1 MKQDQS
7 AECAVSRERHHNVL
21 FGIRRSVR
29 YHDHRRR
36 FYLNLRAWINF
47 FTIIAGSATVASA
60 VAASGSQLVQWL
72 AGACVAVLAAFDLAV
87 GTADKATLHTDL
99 YRRFIR
105 LERRLLNS
113 REESAE
119 ALTSIESEQ
128 LDIEMDEP
136 PIYHALNRLCHNELL
151 RSEGRPE
158 LFETL
163 SWPYRTLRNVV
174 HFPNLPATKR
184 KTVSTGAAN
193 QGTS

>member
-1 MKQDQS
+1 MKQDRS
-7 AECAVSRERHHNVL
+7 AECTVSHERHYNVL

-29 YHDHRRR
+29 YHDHRRK

-60 VAASGSQLVQWL
+60 VSASGSQLVQWL
-72 AGACVAVLAAFDLAV
+72 AGAFVAVLAAFDLVV

-105 LERRLLNS
+105 LEKRLLNS
-113 REESAE
+113 EAESME

-136 PIYHALNRLCHNELL
+136 PVYHALNRSCHNEIL

-163 SWPYRTLRNVV
+163 SWPYRTLRNVLR
-174 HFPNLPATKR
+174 FPNIPATKR
-184 KTVSTGAAN
+184 KTISTGTAN
-193 QGTS
+193 QGAS